1 MFQMAAS
8 GSDPLELK
16 ENPEADPLSVAKN
29 IALRHLS
36 MAPKSRFQLEQ
47 VLAKKG
53 VSPEIAKLCLDRLT
67 EVGLIDDLANAGM
80 FVRSKCVSK
89 KISRSVLRM
98 ELRQKGITDEH
109 IEQALTQ
116 ITDDDEYQMAN
127 ILSFLDVGPYHCNT
141 FSGSSINDIR
151 EYVELVRRLTIPY
164 YEEARMYWQ
173 EALDDGYFTDANEI
187 WIYGTKTLKHL
198 IEEYGR

>member
-67 EVGLIDDLANAGM
+67 EVGLIDDLAYAGM

-98 ELRQKGITDEH
+98 ELRQKGITDEN

-116 ITDDDEYQMAN
+116 ITDEDEYQMA
-127 ILSFLDVGPYHCNT
+127 T
-141 FSGSSINDIR
+141 
-151 EYVELVRRLTIPY
+151 ELVIKKLRSMHGLEKDVIQRRLY
-164 YEEARMYWQ
+164 GLLARKGYHSGIVIRVIKEQ
-173 EALDDGYFTDANEI
+173 LSDSLDSSFEVSTG
-187 WIYGTKTLKHL
+187 
-198 IEEYGR
+198 